1 MIKKYKLGAQ
11 QGQAPA
17 TNLFGGAAA
26 QNSFMKPASTQNT
39 SLFGAPTANQQP
51 MGMTS
56 NTSNTNLFG
65 PAPAQNQSS
74 LFSQPAQQQS
84 VSFGAPSAQPQN
96 SLFAKP
102 QQTADTNLMQQTNQA
117 PGGQIIS
124 YPPFAYGFNQ
134 TKILTL
140 MPGNQTK
147 YEKVNSLQSKEL
159 KELIKQVELNF
170 ENNRL
175 YLNNLDSS
183 IQTIQDNY
191 KIIQSEAFNIAK
203 FTKVINAKNTKLKFI
218 LQNFE
223 NEIKLQNEVLIKN
236 RENCK
241 ILEHHPSMKI
251 SVPSDYLFNLVNEM
265 EDCVKSHMQQISD
278 LEALFTLSYQKEMG
292 YLKMNSD
299 VIEQIIVSLY
309 ESLIGITNETA
320 NLCEAV
326 EKVKQIYYNFLRNN
340 LGWKDYE
347 IENKFRQSFSSQNKL

>member
-1 MIKKYKLGAQ
+1 
-11 QGQAPA
+11 
-17 TNLFGGAAA
+17 
-26 QNSFMKPASTQNT
+26 MKPAMAQTT
-39 SLFGAPTANQQP
+39 SLFGSSAMNQQP
-51 MGMTS
+51 MGLTA
-56 NTSNTNLFG
+56 TPNTNPLG
-65 PAPAQNQSS
+65 
-74 LFSQPAQQQS
+74 
-84 VSFGAPSAQPQN
+84 GGGQPQN
-96 SLFAKP
+96 SLFGQTGSQSVSFGPNLIQPQTSLFSKP
-102 QQTADTNLMQQTNQA
+102 QQTMLTSSSNFIQQQNAQEPT
-117 PGGQIIS
+117 GQIPAFS
-124 YPPFAYGFNQ
+124 NFPYAYSQ

-175 YLNNLDSS
+175 YLYNLESS

-203 FTKVINAKNTKLKFI
+203 FTKVINGKNSKLKFI

-223 NEIKLQNEVLIKN
+223 NEIKLQNEVLNKN
-236 RENCK
+236 RDNCK

-265 EDCVKSHMQQISD
+265 EECVKSHMQQISD

-292 YLKMNSD
+292 ALKMNSD

-320 NLCEAV
+320 SLCDAV
-326 EKVKQIYYNFLRNN
+326 DKVKQIYNDFLKNN

-347 IENKFRQSFSSQNKL
+347 IENKFRKSFNSQNKIQNN

>member
-1 MIKKYKLGAQ
+1 M
-11 QGQAPA
+11 GQAT
-17 TNLFGGAAA
+17 TNTNILGGVSTQNTLFGGAAQT
-26 QNSFMKPASTQNT
+26 QNVPFGSVSTQPQ
-39 SLFGAPTANQQP
+39 SSFFSKPQP
-51 MGMTS
+51 ILQT
-56 NTSNTNLFG
+56 NTNVF
-65 PAPAQNQSS
+65 
-74 LFSQPAQQQS
+74 
-84 VSFGAPSAQPQN
+84 
-96 SLFAKP
+96 
-102 QQTADTNLMQQTNQA
+102 QQTNTQA
-117 PGGQIIS
+117 PSGQMMAFS
-124 YPPFAYGFNQ
+124 PFPYGYNQ

-175 YLNNLDSS
+175 YLNNLESS

-203 FTKVINAKNTKLKFI
+203 FTKVINAKNSKLKFF

-223 NEIKLQNEVLIKN
+223 NEIKLQNEVLNKN
-236 RENCK
+236 RDNCK

-265 EDCVKSHMQQISD
+265 EECVKSHIQQISD

-292 YLKMNSD
+292 TLKTNSD
-299 VIEQIIVSLY
+299 LIEQIIVSLY
-309 ESLIGITNETA
+309 ESLIGLTNETA
-320 NLCEAV
+320 HLCDAV
-326 EKVKQIYYNFLRNN
+326 ERVKQIYYDFLRNN

-347 IENKFRQSFSSQNKL
+347 IENKFRQSFNSQNKLLITN